1 MHICLIFNLS
11 AQFLCIE
18 TNVPQIDDFMMYVQ
32 WYAFLALPPGTK
44 SRSSNLDYVKEQFE
58 GWTGE
63 IHACLDNTPGIYLY
77 ILIENVVVR

>member
-1 MHICLIFNLS
+1 MCLIFNLS
-11 AQFLCIE
+11 VQFLHIE
-18 TNVPQIDDFMMYVQ
+18 SNMTKIYDFMMYLQ

-77 ILIENVVVR
+77 ILIENEVVR